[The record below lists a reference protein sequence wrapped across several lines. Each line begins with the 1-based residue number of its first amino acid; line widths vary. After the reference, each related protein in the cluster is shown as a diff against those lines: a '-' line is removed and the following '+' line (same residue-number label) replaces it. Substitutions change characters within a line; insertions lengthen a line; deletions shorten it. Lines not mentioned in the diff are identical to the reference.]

1 MNYANHY
8 CCNYYNIATCLVL
21 MKMVSHQFM
30 ITLLLVAAIPKSV
43 ELELL
48 ELLMFIYPHNFVH
61 QLPTLLTLPPSYYQ

>member
-1 MNYANHY
+1 MNDTNHY
-8 CCNYYNIATCLVL
+8 CCDYYNIATCLVL

-61 QLPTLLTLPPSYYQ
+61 QLLTLPPSYYQ

>member
-1 MNYANHY
+1 MNGTDHY
-8 CCNYYNIATCLVL
+8 CCNYYNIATCSAL

-30 ITLLLVAAIPKSV
+30 ITLLLAAAIPKSV

-61 QLPTLLTLPPSYYQ
+61 QLLTL